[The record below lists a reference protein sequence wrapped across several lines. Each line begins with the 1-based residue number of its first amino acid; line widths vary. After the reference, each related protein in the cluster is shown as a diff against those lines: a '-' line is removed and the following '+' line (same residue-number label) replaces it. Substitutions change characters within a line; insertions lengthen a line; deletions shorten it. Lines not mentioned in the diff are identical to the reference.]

1 MDSGDLFSGS
11 GGRRSGRLELFF
23 RALLSG
29 GGGQNSGGAA
39 RAGDSTSF
47 LKGLLEASAI

>member
-1 MDSGDLFSGS
+1 V
-11 GGRRSGRLELFF
+11 FF

-29 GGGQNSGGAA
+29 GGGGRNSGGAA